1 MRDLWPALLHNYFL
15 LCYILLSFQS
25 CFTSSQRLIR
35 LFSPLLRQQSCRLQ
49 TSSTSGRMVP
59 YAPCDFLQLT
69 VTWNWQSSAFYV
81 HCVVKEPEVQD
92 VAYYVQCD
100 TDSVHGTTSMTYFC
114 SPFSTSITAYDM
126 SLTEEDLWMFIDV
139 FSMPTLGFVSGSGFI
154 QRIMG

>member
-15 LCYILLSFQS
+15 LCYVLLSFQS

-35 LFSPLLRQQSCRLQ
+35 LFSPLLRQQGCRLQ
-49 TSSTSGRMVP
+49 TCSTSGRMVP

-69 VTWNWQSSAFYV
+69 VTWNWQSYAFYV

-100 TDSVHGTTSMTYFC
+100 MVQLLWPIFVAHFLLRSQPMACLLQKRIWEC
-114 SPFSTSITAYDM
+114 SLMYSQCQLLA
-126 SLTEEDLWMFIDV
+126 LCLAVDL
-139 FSMPTLGFVSGSGFI
+139 SK
-154 QRIMG
+154 